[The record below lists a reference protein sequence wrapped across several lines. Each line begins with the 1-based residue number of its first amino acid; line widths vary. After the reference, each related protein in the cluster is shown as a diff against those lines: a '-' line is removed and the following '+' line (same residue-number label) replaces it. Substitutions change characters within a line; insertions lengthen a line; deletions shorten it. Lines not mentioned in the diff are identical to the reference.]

1 MSFIRDI
8 WAADQLTFWSL
19 AFIVGWFLAGLL
31 LATVRVILQTRR
43 INRLLSRG
51 RTFAGSPEEAQLA
64 AHEWVRAV
72 PGLTVPIDAYERW
85 WRSAL
90 IVGRGAAIGTK
101 TLEDF
106 LAPMDLLPSW
116 SRAIA
121 GVWPGILVALGILGT
136 FMGLVQGLP
145 AISDAGAVTSGAA
158 FGGFVQKITT
168 SLGLAFWTS
177 ILGIAFSVL
186 FLIIDR
192 SCVSHLE
199 DSVHRLS
206 RYLSG
211 VFPTISPEEAMRLRM
226 ERMEDLSACVKN
238 MGVDLAQSLANYLG
252 PAISTALQAEL
263 APVVASIQD
272 SVGRLVEFST
282 DRQTD
287 AVRGL
292 VDGFVANMNAA
303 VGGQFEQLRQ
313 VITKTVAVQ
322 EEIGDGIHRFSLQ
335 LSSTAE
341 SQTALIER
349 TTRLNQGLTGVIERL
364 DGIVRDLSSAAEG
377 FGDFATALGESAQ
390 ALVASNDNALN
401 AQEQLRARLEGDRLS
416 MENAHDLLA
425 ASWRSAIEEANR
437 AIGSTHAAVHQ
448 ISEAAREVGQGIG
461 DQLVNALS
469 TFDSAL
475 GEVIG
480 RFSGTLAQVDASVG
494 ELPPTALAMRDT
506 ISTLN
511 GHAGTLAQSTA
522 TLEELVRTQLMVFGK
537 DTATAAAQLEGVMQ
551 VVMQAAQGDVQ
562 NRNTLIEAAES
573 LRGTLII
580 FGNKVED
587 LQTVAASLLQATQ
600 SMRVLPV
607 DITTEGRL
615 S

>member
-1 MSFIRDI
+1 MSFIREI
-8 WAADQLTFWSL
+8 WAADKLTFWSL
-19 AFIVGWFLAGLL
+19 AFIVAWFLVGLL
-31 LATVRVILQTRR
+31 LATVRVVLQTRR
-43 INRLLSRG
+43 ISRLLRRG
-51 RTFAGSPEEAQLA
+51 RRFAGSPEEAQLA

-72 PGLTVPIDAYERW
+72 PGLMVPIDAYERW

-90 IVGRGAAIGTK
+90 VAGRGAAIGTK

-116 SRAIA
+116 NRAIA

-145 AISDAGAVTSGAA
+145 AISDPGAVTSGAE
-158 FGGFVQKITT
+158 FSGFVQEITK

-199 DSVHRLS
+199 DAVHRLS
-206 RYLSG
+206 RYLAN

-238 MGVDLAQSLANYLG
+238 MGVDLAQSLANYMG

-303 VGGQFEQLRQ
+303 VGDQFEQLRQ

-335 LSSTAE
+335 LSATAQ

-349 TTRLNQGLTGVIERL
+349 TTKLNQGITGIVERL
-364 DGIVRDLSSAAEG
+364 DGIVRDLSSAADG
-377 FGDFATALGESAQ
+377 FGDFAAALGESAQ
-390 ALVASNDNALN
+390 ALVASNEKALS
-401 AQEQLRARLEGDRLS
+401 AQEQLRAQLEADRVS
-416 MENAHDLLA
+416 MADAHDLLA

-437 AIGSTHAAVHQ
+437 AIGSTQAAVHQ
-448 ISEAAREVGQGIG
+448 ISEAAREVGQGVG

-511 GHAGTLAQSTA
+511 GHAGTLAKSTA
-522 TLEELVRTQLMVFGK
+522 TLEDLVRNQLTVFGK
-537 DTATAAAQLEGVMQ
+537 DTAAAASHLHGVMQ
-551 VVMQAAQGDVQ
+551 VVMRAAQNDIQ
-562 NRNTLIEAAES
+562 NQKTLIEAAES
-573 LRGTLII
+573 LRGTLIT

-587 LQTVAASLLQATQ
+587 LQSVAALLLQATQ

-607 DITTEGRL
+607 DITTGGRL